1 MEKEKIPNSLTA
13 EKDLPPPK
21 LVRHSEKSTGR
32 DVIDSEMSQL
42 YKEEGTM
49 FNQEKDSL
57 VKADVT
63 IRILLK
69 EGVVKENDDILT
81 LLHAI
86 KFRIYNLLRDLRAIV
101 ESDVK
106 GKNRGEVPSV
116 DDTDAEFRDLMDTEE
131 IKVHDDAPFLKTVV
145 ETIQRLC
152 KTGEL
157 NEKDTI
163 KTVMAVI
170 NIELVGH

>member
-21 LVRHSEKSTGR
+21 LVRHPEKSTGR

-81 LLHAI
+81 LLQAI
-86 KFRIYNLLRDLRAIV
+86 NLKIYNFLRDLKAIL
-101 ESDVK
+101 ESDVEN
-106 GKNRGEVPSV
+106 KNRGETPSA
-116 DDTDAEFRDLMDTEE
+116 DDIDAEFRDLMDTEE
-131 IKVHDDAPFLKTVV
+131 IRAHEDIPFLKATAG
-145 ETIQRLC
+145 TIHRLC
-152 KTGEL
+152 KTGQL

-163 KTVMAVI
+163 KTAMTVI
-170 NIELVGH
+170 NIEFGGH